1 LLLRFLHPAGQKRRA
16 GNVEGDTARLS
27 WSRHRSFEGRPV
39 QQQSEPAEPPQ
50 RYAQRRRW
58 LKTSFVFNRKTLDY
72 SVESRNDSAVRRK
85 ISWES
90 IASRPSYFTTV
101 EPDRELRWVAFVVS
115 ILAVVATLRGGPQP
129 LTGLLYIGTAAV
141 FFLGV
146 WLTAGLRR
154 VAFTALPAQ
163 GASIL
168 VLQDKQHDAIVG
180 AIERE
185 RAQSLMKAAEPT
197 QGMTV
202 RLYLQRLRW
211 LVNAGVLSPG
221 EFAQRQKLALPGT
234 HRPLLAPQPAL
245 EPDRTFRQRKLG
257 ETVTVTLAPDRLEY
271 SRSTLFGG
279 GETVGI
285 PYRNLGE
292 PQSFSVTSHQHE
304 LTALIFSWLAIVAMA
319 WAGWISQGHPA
330 DHYVGGQGLRNA
342 LGDFGPPLLFMVI
355 AAAAVPRLIWLR
367 HATPYPR
374 ITLLEDR
381 QYGEMLAA
389 IEQRRIAAMRQ
400 LCEPDP
406 LLTVEEQIE
415 ILDGLH
421 ADGIISGD
429 EHHRSVQHAR
439 FACNNPALD
448 KPVASAR
455 DQRRVLA
462 LH

>member
-1 LLLRFLHPAGQKRRA
+1 
-16 GNVEGDTARLS
+16 
-27 WSRHRSFEGRPV
+27 V
-39 QQQSEPAEPPQ
+39 QPKSETAEPPQ

-58 LKTSFVFNRKTLDY
+58 LKTSFVLERKNLDY

-85 ISWES
+85 IAWES
-90 IASRPSYFTTV
+90 IAARPSYFTTV
-101 EPDRELRWVAFVVS
+101 EPDRELRWVAFVIS

-129 LTGLLYIGTAAV
+129 LTGLLYIGAAAV
-141 FFLGV
+141 LFLGV

-154 VAFTALPAQ
+154 VAFTAIPAQ

-168 VLQDKQHDAIVG
+168 VLQDRQHDTIVG
-180 AIERE
+180 AIESA
-185 RAQSLMKAAEPT
+185 RAQSLMSAAEPT

-211 LVNAGVLSPG
+211 LVDAGVLSPG
-221 EFAQRQKLALPGT
+221 EFAHRQKLALPGT
-234 HRPLLAPQPAL
+234 QRPLLAPRPAL
-245 EPDRTFRQRKLG
+245 EPDRTFRQHKLG
-257 ETVTVTLAPDRLEY
+257 EAIKVTLAPDRLEY

-304 LTALIFSWLAIVAMA
+304 LTALLFSWLAIVAFA
-319 WAGWISQGHPA
+319 CAGWISQGQPA
-330 DHYVGGQGLRNA
+330 GHYVGGQGLRNA
-342 LGDFGPPLLFMVI
+342 LSDFGPPLLFMLI
-355 AAAAVPRLIWLR
+355 AAGTVPRLIWLR

-406 LLTVEEQIE
+406 LLTADEQIE

-421 ADGIISGD
+421 ADGMVTDD
-429 EHHRSVQHAR
+429 EHHRAVQHAR
-439 FACNNPALD
+439 FACSNPALD
-448 KPVASAR
+448 QPVASVR
-455 DQRRVLA
+455 EPRRVLA